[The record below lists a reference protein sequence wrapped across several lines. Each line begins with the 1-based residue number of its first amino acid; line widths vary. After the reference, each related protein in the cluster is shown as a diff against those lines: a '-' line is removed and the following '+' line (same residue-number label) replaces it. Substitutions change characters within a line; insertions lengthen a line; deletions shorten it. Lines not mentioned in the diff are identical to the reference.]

1 MGKQVISICIPVLNE
16 FENLTELIERLNA
29 VAIQES
35 SRYEFEFI
43 FTDNQSDD
51 GTWEFIDQ
59 LSIKQENIR
68 AIRFTKNIGHQ
79 KSILMNYSF
88 AKGDA
93 VVQIDADLQ
102 DPPELIIEFLRKWE
116 KGFKVVSGVRFDRS
130 ENWFKKRYRQFG
142 YVILDHLSDHPV
154 TRNVGDFRLLDRRV
168 IDELMKLKTTEPF
181 LRGMISKLGFP
192 ESLVQYNRPDRKLGK
207 SKFSLRELTKLGIG
221 GIFGNST
228 VVLRISIWIGM
239 AWLVLAVLGA
249 IFYIVLKLL
258 GAQLPQGLVSTLV
271 IIFIGFGINSFML
284 GVLGIYITRII
295 SLIGNEPIAVISETL
310 NLDYNKYL
318 KRSNFENE

>member
-1 MGKQVISICIPVLNE
+1 MKKQVISICIPVLNE
-16 FENLTELIERLNA
+16 FVNLRELMNRLNA
-29 VAIQES
+29 VASQES
-35 SRYEFEFI
+35 VNYDFEFI

-51 GTWEFIDQ
+51 GTWELISQ
-59 LSIKQENIR
+59 LSIQQENIR

-88 AKGDA
+88 ATGEA
-93 VVQIDADLQ
+93 VIQIDADLQ
-102 DPPELIIEFLRKWE
+102 DPPELIIEFLRRWE
-116 KGFKVVSGVRFDRS
+116 KGFKVVSGVRFERS
-130 ENWFKKRYRQFG
+130 ENWFKKRYRHFG
-142 YVILDHLSDHPV
+142 YVLLDRLSDHPI

-168 IDELMKLKTTEPF
+168 VDELMKLKTTEPF

-192 ESLVQYNRPDRKLGK
+192 ESLVQYNRPDRKLGE
-207 SKFSLRELTKLGIG
+207 SKFNLRELTKLGIG

-239 AWLVLAVLGA
+239 AWLILAIIGA
-249 IFYIVLKLL
+249 VFYVVLKLL

-295 SLIGNEPIAVISETL
+295 SLIGNEPIAVIAETINLDDNNYLRKL
-310 NLDYNKYL
+310 NLKY
-318 KRSNFENE
+318 E

>member
-1 MGKQVISICIPVLNE
+1 MGKQLISICIPVLNE
-16 FENLTELIERLNA
+16 SDNLKELIDRLNA
-29 VAIQES
+29 VSNQES
-35 SRYEFEFI
+35 SKYEFEFI

-51 GTWEFIDQ
+51 GTWELINQ

-88 AKGDA
+88 ATGEA
-93 VVQIDADLQ
+93 VIQIDADLQ
-102 DPPELIIEFLRKWE
+102 DPPELIREFLRRWE
-116 KGFKVVSGVRFDRS
+116 NGFKVVSGVRFDRS
-130 ENWFKKRYRQFG
+130 ENWFKKRYRKFG
-142 YVILDHLSDHPV
+142 YALLDRLSDHPI

-168 IDELMKLKTTEPF
+168 IHELVKLRTTEPF

-207 SKFSLRELTKLGIG
+207 SKFNFRELTKLGIG

-239 AWLVLAVLGA
+239 AWLILAVIGA
-249 IFYIVLKLL
+249 IFYIILKLL

-310 NLDYNKYL
+310 NLDHKKYL
-318 KRSNFENE
+318 KISNLENE